1 MRRFEFSLDRVLG
14 YKNQMLDR
22 EKNELARLRMVKNQ
36 MDEELEELLE
46 EFQVVNHKMMV
57 ESQKGVTALKLKGFQ
72 LQLDC
77 LRDDMEQLN
86 EKRRDQ
92 DVLIDEQLGVVLE
105 LSQSVSGL
113 DKLKDHQKEEFAR
126 YEAKVNE
133 TEISEFIT
141 GKLAL
146 AQQM

>member
-46 EFQVVNHKMMV
+46 EFQVVNHKLLV
-57 ESQKGVTALKLKGFQ
+57 ESQMGVTALMLMVFQ
-72 LQLDC
+72 FQLDC

>member
-46 EFQVVNHKMMV
+46 EFQVVNHKMTV
-57 ESQKGVTALKLKGFQ
+57 ESQRGVTVLKLKGFQ
-72 LQLDC
+72 FQLDC

-146 AQQM
+146 AQQA